1 MKFLFFFLL
10 FYNDLD
16 LNNQKILC
24 LPSIFQFERK
34 LGFWTTLHSRLK
46 QFRKQNTIFARKSLL
61 FFCGKNR
68 SVFEFFSL
76 PFFHTLMHTYILSK
90 TNLKKISDSIWFSK
104 ELNKCLYKLQWL
116 ENNSWKQMY
125 AHAIISGSCSSTSS
139 NKAQALKNVRRTLQ
153 TRAYFIA
160 HFSHMP

>member
-1 MKFLFFFLL
+1 
-10 FYNDLD
+10 
-16 LNNQKILC
+16 
-24 LPSIFQFERK
+24 
-34 LGFWTTLHSRLK
+34 
-46 QFRKQNTIFARKSLL
+46 LL

-104 ELNKCLYKLQWL
+104 ELNKCLYKLEWL
-116 ENNSWKQMY
+116 ENDSWKQMY
-125 AHAIISGSCSSTSS
+125 AHAMFQARVLAQARS

-160 HFSHMP
+160 HFSHKP